1 MCTSLFRL
9 TSMKCVV
16 GIVLMTKTQRNL
28 HMMTPLNNR
37 IPANYPITDAET
49 KARISVTVCGVAP
62 H

>member
-1 MCTSLFRL
+1 
-9 TSMKCVV
+9 MKCVV
-16 GIVLMTKTQRNL
+16 GIVLMTKTERNL